1 MNIKYL
7 MAYLILPIAITS
19 CSSGGNET
27 EEIPPV
33 THPVVT
39 KKEIKISTN
48 VSGITKAT
56 DTGFDT
62 NDKCGLYVVNRGSD
76 NASNTLK
83 ATGNHVDNMRFTY
96 SGTWTPDTPIY
107 WMDNTTHA
115 DFYLY
120 FPYQSGISDVNAM
133 SFCVKTDQSSESAYK
148 ASELLIGSVKDVAP
162 TESAVVINAKHV
174 LSQMVVNV
182 AAGNGFT
189 TESLAAANV
198 GVTINGTKVSATVDI
213 ATSAVSATGDA
224 QSIKPWNTDGAW
236 KALVIPQSVGETNL
250 ITVNVDGKDYNLKKA
265 FTFVSGKSHKFTVTV
280 SKTSNGINVN
290 IDGWETDDTDNGGVA
305 E

>member
-1 MNIKYL
+1 MKIKHL
-7 MAYLILPIAITS
+7 MAYLILPITITS
-19 CSSGGNET
+19 CSSEVNET
-27 EEIPPV
+27 GEKPSTPP
-33 THPVVT
+33 T
-39 KKEIKISTN
+39 KREIKISTN
-48 VSGITKAT
+48 VSGITRAT

-62 NDKCGLYVVNRGSD
+62 NDKCGLYVVNRGID
-76 NASNTLK
+76 NSSNALK
-83 ATGNHVDNMRFTY
+83 ATGNHVNNMRFTY
-96 SGTWTPDTPIY
+96 SGTWTPATPIY

-120 FPYQSGISDVNAM
+120 FPYKSGISDVNAM
-133 SFCVKTDQSSESAYK
+133 SFSVKTDQSSESAYK
-148 ASELLIGSVKDVAP
+148 ASELLIGSTKDVAP
-162 TESAVVINAKHV
+162 TESAVVINTKHV
-174 LSQMVVNV
+174 LSQMIVNV

-189 TESLAAANV
+189 TESLAAANI

-213 ATSAVSATGDA
+213 ASSAVSATGDA
-224 QSIKPWNTDGAW
+224 QSIKPWNTNGAW
-236 KALVIPQSVGETNL
+236 KALVIPQSIEETNL

>member
-1 MNIKYL
+1 MKNL

-19 CSSGGNET
+19 CSSGGNDT
-27 EEIPPV
+27 EEEPITPP
-33 THPVVT
+33 T
-39 KKEIKISTN
+39 KKEIKVSTN
-48 VSGITKAT
+48 VSGITRVT

-62 NDKCGLYVVNRGSD
+62 NDKCGLYVVNRGID
-76 NASNTLK
+76 NSSSALK
-83 ATGNHVDNMRFTY
+83 ATGNHVNNMRFTY

-120 FPYQSGISDVNAM
+120 FPYKSGISDVNAM
-133 SFCVKTDQSSESAYK
+133 SFSVKTDQSSESAYK

-174 LSQMVVNV
+174 LSQMIVNV

-189 TESLAAANV
+189 TESLTAANV

-236 KALVIPQSVGETNL
+236 KALVIPQSVEETNL

-265 FTFVSGKSHKFTVTV
+265 FTFVSGKSYKFTVTV

-290 IDGWETDDTDNGGVA
+290 IDGWETDDIDNGGVA

>member
-7 MAYLILPIAITS
+7 MAYLILPITISS
-19 CSSGGNET
+19 CSSGGNEP
-27 EEIPPV
+27 EEKPV
-33 THPVVT
+33 TPPEVT

-56 DTGFDT
+56 DTGFDS

-76 NASNTLK
+76 NASNALN
-83 ATGNHVDNMRFTY
+83 ASGNHVDNMRFTY
-96 SGTWTPDTPIY
+96 NGTWTPDTPIY
-107 WMDNTTHA
+107 WKDNTTHA

-120 FPYQSGISDVNAM
+120 YPYQSGITDVNAM
-133 SFCVKTDQSSESAYK
+133 PFSVKTDQSSESAYK
-148 ASELLIGSVKDVAP
+148 ASELLIGSTKDVAP

-174 LSQMVVNV
+174 LSQMIVNV

-198 GVTINGTKVSATVDI
+198 GVTINGTKVAATVDI
-213 ATSAVSATGDA
+213 ATSAVSAQGDA
-224 QSIKPWNTDGAW
+224 QSIKPWNTDGSW
-236 KALVIPQSVGETNL
+236 KALVIPQSVEETNL

>member
-1 MNIKYL
+1 MKIKYL
-7 MAYLILPIAITS
+7 MAYLILPITITS
-19 CSSGGNET
+19 CSSEVNET
-27 EEIPPV
+27 GENPV
-33 THPVVT
+33 TPPT
-39 KKEIKISTN
+39 KREIKISTN
-48 VSGITKAT
+48 VSGITRAT

-62 NDKCGLYVVNRGSD
+62 NDKCGLYVVNRGID
-76 NASNTLK
+76 NSSSALK

-133 SFCVKTDQSSESAYK
+133 SFSVKTDQSSESAYK
-148 ASELLIGSVKDVAP
+148 ASELLIGSVKDMAP
-162 TESAVVINAKHV
+162 TESAVIINAKHV
-174 LSQMVVNV
+174 LSQMIVNV

-189 TESLAAANV
+189 TESLAAANI

-213 ATSAVSATGDA
+213 ASSAVSATGDA
-224 QSIKPWNTDGAW
+224 QSIKPWNTNGTW
-236 KALVIPQSVGETNL
+236 KALVIPQSVEETNL